1 MFSPY
6 SFWFELRSV
15 FHSNLSCVIL
25 AKVETKERRYFIMT
39 SAHIIMLITIA
50 IYLIGMVAIGI
61 YCSKDNE
68 TVGDFYLGGRKM
80 GPIVTAMSAE
90 AADMSSWLLM
100 GLPGLAYIAGIA
112 EPAWTAIGLA
122 IGTYVNWLVVAKRI
136 RTYTHEVN
144 AITLPDF
151 FSLRYR
157 DDKNILMA
165 IAAVVIIIFFVPYT
179 ASGFAACGKLFSSIF
194 AIDYHMAMIVSAIVI
209 VAYTVTGGFLA
220 ASMTDMI
227 QSVVMS
233 IAILV
238 VVLFGVHVAGG
249 WDAVAANANSMVDYI
264 SLKASHNAETGAV
277 TPYGTLTI
285 ASTLAWGLGYFG
297 MPHILLRFMA
307 IEDREKLKLSRRVA
321 TTWVVISMAVAVVIG
336 VVGNAVSAA
345 GALDFLGGNTS
356 ETIIVRLADLM
367 GKYGVLMAIM
377 GGIILS
383 GILSSTMS
391 TADAQLLAAS
401 SSISE
406 NLMRKF
412 FHVDLSTKASIKIAR
427 AAVVAIAVV
436 AVFIARNPDSSVFR
450 IVSFAWAGFGATFG
464 PVVLLALFWKRSN
477 KQGALAG
484 MITGGVMVFVW
495 KFIIAPMGGILAIYE
510 LLPAFLLALAVNVVV
525 SLATPAPAQEI
536 QDEFDRVRNSI
547 VNK

>member
-1 MFSPY
+1 
-6 SFWFELRSV
+6 
-15 FHSNLSCVIL
+15 
-25 AKVETKERRYFIMT
+25 
-39 SAHIIMLITIA
+39 
-50 IYLIGMVAIGI
+50 
-61 YCSKDNE
+61 
-68 TVGDFYLGGRKM
+68 
-80 GPIVTAMSAE
+80 
-90 AADMSSWLLM
+90 M

-122 IGTYVNWLVVAKRI
+122 VGTYVNWLVVAKRI
-136 RTYTHEVN
+136 RTYTHELN

-165 IAAVVIIIFFVPYT
+165 IAAVVIIVFFVPYT

-194 AIDYHMAMIVSAIVI
+194 AIDYHVAMIISAIVI

-233 IAILV
+233 IALLV

-249 WDAVAANANSMVDYI
+249 WDAVTTNASNMIDYI
-264 SLKASHNAETGAV
+264 SLTASHNAETHAV

-307 IEDREKLKLSRRVA
+307 IEDREKLKMSRRIA
-321 TTWVVISMAVAVVIG
+321 TVWVVISMAVAVVIG

-356 ETIIVRLADLM
+356 ETIIVRMADLM
-367 GKYGVLMAIM
+367 GKYGVPMAIM

-412 FHVDLSTKASIKIAR
+412 FKVELSTKASIKIAR

-436 AVFIARNPDSSVFR
+436 AVFLARNPDSSVFR
-450 IVSFAWAGFGATFG
+450 IVSFAWAGFGSAFG
-464 PVVLLALFWKRSN
+464 PVVLLALFWRRSN

-484 MITGGVMVFVW
+484 MITGGAMVFIW
-495 KFIIAPMGGILAIYE
+495 KFLIAPMGGLFAIYE
-510 LLPAFLLALAVNVVV
+510 LLPAFLLALLVNIVV
-525 SLATPAPAQEI
+525 SLATGEPEKEVTDAY
-536 QDEFDRVRNSI
+536 DRVMVSMYGE
-547 VNK
+547 K